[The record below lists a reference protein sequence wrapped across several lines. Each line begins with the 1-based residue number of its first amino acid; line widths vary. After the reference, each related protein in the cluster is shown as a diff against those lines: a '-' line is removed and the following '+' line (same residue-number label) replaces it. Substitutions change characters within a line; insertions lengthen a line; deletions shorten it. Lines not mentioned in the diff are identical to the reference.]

1 MAGATKLVEPRAAV
15 VSACP
20 AQLGRCGHCNAAL
33 TQPHGAT
40 CAACAAHS
48 ASAHAACQLPWGQ
61 GQQQKLPL
69 FSKSRYSRVFPSH
82 KAGVPSAGEN
92 TASPCSGSWR
102 AALGATTKAVPIW
115 VKRSHFIT
123 KLYQNGKC
131 CICFSCKRLEVIA
144 RINGAAELCHSPQR
158 LPSVSRSAC
167 GMITLNKQHQ
177 SFLFQ
182 EAAGNAVADL
192 GGQGLSCG

>member
-1 MAGATKLVEPRAAV
+1 M

-33 TQPHGAT
+33 TARAEP
-40 CAACAAHS
+40 AAPRCHLRCPLCLCPCCL
-48 ASAHAACQLPWGQ
+48 CQLPWGQ
-61 GQQQKLPL
+61 SQQQKLPL

-131 CICFSCKRLEVIA
+131 CIWFSCKWLEVIV